1 MFYLVPVDFAVVTA
15 YQPIG
20 ELVTLARAAEEH
32 GFRALSVADHVV
44 DLETL
49 ATPYPYQA
57 SGNRRWTPDV
67 DWPDP
72 WVTMGALAQVT
83 GRLEFFTSIYVA
95 AMRNPFV
102 VAKAVGTA
110 AALAGGRISLGV
122 GVGWCREEFDLL
134 EQDFSTRGR
143 RTDEA
148 LALMKDLWSPGWTEF
163 DGEFYSCERL
173 VMKPEPPGPIPI
185 WVGGISEPALRRAA
199 RHDGWVSDVSTVD
212 EAAGTAARLAA
223 LRAELGR
230 DPAAPY
236 DVVVALT
243 DAVTPDD
250 FARAAAGGV
259 TLVMTM
265 PWLYYYGADATLEQ
279 KVDGIR
285 RFGDDVIGPLRSR

>member
-20 ELVTLARAAEEH
+20 ELVALARAAEEH

-72 WVTMGALAQVT
+72 WVTIGALSQVT
-83 GRLEFFTSIYVA
+83 TRLQFFTSIYVA

-110 AALAGGRISLGV
+110 AALAGGRVSLGV

-134 EQDFSTRGR
+134 EQDFGTRGR

-163 DGEFYSCERL
+163 EGEFYSCERL
-173 VMKPEPPGPIPI
+173 VMKPEPPGPIPV

-199 RHDGWVSDVSTVD
+199 RHDGWVSDTSTVD
-212 EAAGTAARLAA
+212 EAVATAARLAE
-223 LRAELGR
+223 LRAEAGR

-243 DAVTPDD
+243 DALTSDD

-265 PWLYYYGADATLEQ
+265 PWLYYYGNDATLEQ
-279 KVDGIR
+279 KIDGIR
-285 RFGDDVIGPLRSR
+285 RYRDDVIEPLG